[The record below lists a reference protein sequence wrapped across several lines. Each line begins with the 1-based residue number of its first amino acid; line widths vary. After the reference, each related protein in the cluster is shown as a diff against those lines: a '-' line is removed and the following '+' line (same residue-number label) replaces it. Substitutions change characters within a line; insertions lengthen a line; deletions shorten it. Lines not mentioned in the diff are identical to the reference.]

1 MKSLAKVLVSVFL
14 LFGAVSSVHAQ
25 NYEEYSQHF
34 FDGLYAMYCN
44 EYLDAIEYFSKE
56 LKDNPNSIDALILIS
71 NCYNSDAS
79 KEYKKA
85 LSYTGK
91 AINILAKADVDDD
104 IKSSVY
110 ASRGYSYI
118 QLGEFDKA
126 IECYSKAIGYSP
138 DEPDFYMYRADCYLE
153 LNKYDLFE
161 IDCKTIV
168 LLDPSNITAYMYLGS
183 ISGMKEDNAKAIEY
197 YSKVIEIDNEF
208 SPAYARRGAFYYAI
222 GEKEESVDDMI
233 KALDLADEQASN
245 FLLNKS
251 AVDTDYL
258 NLIVDKM
265 KAKNDENPDN
275 PTWLYWIGM
284 IYENNGLYKEAL
296 HYYEK
301 VYEKVYEISEL
312 SPILEIIEEVKKKI
326 E

>member
-1 MKSLAKVLVSVFL
+1 
-14 LFGAVSSVHAQ
+14 
-25 NYEEYSQHF
+25 
-34 FDGLYAMYCN
+34 MYCN

-208 SPAYARRGAFYYAI
+208 SPAYAFRGAFYYAI

-301 VYEKVYEISEL
+301 VYEISEL

>member
-14 LFGAVSSVHAQ
+14 LFLAVSSCQTQ
-25 NYEEYSQHF
+25 NYNEYSQHVL
-34 FDGLYAMYCN
+34 DGLYAMHCN
-44 EYLDAIEYFSKE
+44 DYLDAIECFSKE
-56 LKDNPNSIDALILIS
+56 LKDNPKNIHALILIS
-71 NCYNSDAS
+71 NCYNEDTCM
-79 KEYKKA
+79 EYKKA
-85 LSYTGK
+85 LSYSDK
-91 AINILAKADVDDD
+91 AIKIIPKADVDDN
-104 IKSSVY
+104 IKSTAY

-301 VYEKVYEISEL
+301 VYEISEL

>member
-14 LFGAVSSVHAQ
+14 LFLVVPSCHAQ
-25 NYEEYSQHF
+25 NYDEYSQHIL
-34 FDGLYAMYCN
+34 DGLYAMYCN
-44 EYLDAIEYFSKE
+44 DYLDAIECFSKE
-56 LKDNPNSIDALILIS
+56 LKDNPNNINALIFIS
-71 NCYNSDAS
+71 NCYNKDTCM
-79 KEYKKA
+79 EYKKA
-85 LSYTGK
+85 LSYTDK
-91 AINILAKADVDDD
+91 AIKILPQADVDDNM
-104 IKSSVY
+104 KSFVY

-118 QLGEFDKA
+118 QLGEMDKA
-126 IECYSKAIGYSP
+126 IECYSKAIDYSP
-138 DEPDFYMYRADCYLE
+138 DEADYYMFRADCYLE

-161 IDCKTIV
+161 NDCKTIV

-183 ISGMKEDNAKAIEY
+183 VSGMKEDNAKAIDY
-197 YSKVIEIDNEF
+197 YTKVIEIDDEF
-208 SPAYARRGAFYYAI
+208 SPAYARRGAYYYAI
-222 GEKEESVDDMI
+222 GEEEKSVDDMI
-233 KALDLADEQASN
+233 KALDLYDEQASN

-284 IYENNGLYKEAL
+284 MYENRSEYKQAL
-296 HYYEK
+296 EY
-301 VYEKVYEISEL
+301 YEKVYEISEL
-312 SPILEIIEEVKKKI
+312 SPILEIIEDVKKKI